1 MQNQLGPSRYLSI
14 VYVVSS
20 HIIRVGLLGYGTVG
34 SALAAQIWARH
45 DAIEIRTGLSLQVTR
60 AAVRNL
66 SSSRSGIDR
75 RRLTDDPLAV
85 VEADDV
91 DVVVELMGGIEPAKT
106 LILAALKQG
115 KPVVTGNKELLAAH
129 GTQLFAAADKAG
141 VDLLFEAAVA
151 GGIPL
156 IRPLRESLVGER
168 IHRVLGIVNG
178 TTNYILTKMAE
189 DGSTYNDALQEAQEL
204 GYAEADPTADVGGHD
219 AASKAAILASIAFG
233 QRVTSKDVPRE
244 GIGAISA
251 TDVSFASQMG
261 YVIKLLAVAQD
272 GDAGLSV
279 RVHPVMIAQSHP
291 LASVRDAYNAVF
303 VEGEDVGRLMFYG
316 RGAGG
321 GPTASAVLGDVI
333 DASVNLTK
341 GTHAS
346 LGSLSPM
353 RRAPE
358 ASRTSAFYLHIEVFD
373 RPGVLAAVASVLGN
387 NNVSVRSMEQ
397 DDMGDDARIV
407 FITHEAREIDMAKCV
422 KELRRLK
429 SVKSVLST
437 LRVIEDH

>member
-1 MQNQLGPSRYLSI
+1 
-14 VYVVSS
+14 VSS
-20 HIIRVGLLGYGTVG
+20 HTIRIGLLGYGTVG
-34 SALAAQIWARH
+34 SSLAAQIWARH
-45 DAIEIRTGLSLQVTR
+45 DAIEARTGLSLEVTR

-66 SSSRSGIDR
+66 SANRSGIER
-75 RRLTDDPLAV
+75 GRLTDDPLAV
-85 VEADDV
+85 VNADDV
-91 DVVVELMGGIEPAKT
+91 DVVVELIGGVEPART

-115 KPVVTGNKELLAAH
+115 KPVITGNKELLAAH

-178 TTNYILTKMAE
+178 TTNYILTKMTESGDA
-189 DGSTYNDALQEAQEL
+189 YADALAEAQEL

-244 GIGAISA
+244 GINGISA
-251 TDVSFASQMG
+251 TDVSFATQMG

-272 GDAGLSV
+272 SDSGLSV
-279 RVHPVMIAQSHP
+279 RVHPVMIAKSHP

-333 DASVNLTK
+333 DASVNLRK
-341 GTHAS
+341 ETHAS
-346 LGSLSPM
+346 LGSLIPM
-353 RRAPE
+353 RKSPAD
-358 ASRTSAFYLHIEVFD
+358 SLVSAFYLHMEVFD
-373 RPGVLAAVASVLGN
+373 RPGVLASVATVLGN
-387 NNVSVRSMEQ
+387 NNISVRSMEQ
-397 DDMGDDARIV
+397 DDLGDDARIV

-429 SVKSVLST
+429 TVKSVLST
-437 LRVIEDH
+437 LRVIEDN